1 MNTKKKP
8 VNVRYMTMTAMLSA
22 IAFVLMMLE
31 FSIPIMPSFIK
42 LDFSELPALIGSFAM
57 GPLSGTVICL
67 IKNLLHLP
75 MSSTG
80 GVGELS
86 NFILGAMFVIP
97 AGLFYKKRKGR
108 KSALIGSLVG
118 AVLMSVVS
126 VASNYFI
133 VYPVYYQVAMPEEAI
148 LGMYQ
153 AILPSMKSILQS
165 LIVFNLPFTV
175 VKGLISVAITML
187 VYKPL
192 SPILKGRY
200 NG

>member
-80 GVGELS
+80 
-86 NFILGAMFVIP
+86 
-97 AGLFYKKRKGR
+97 
-108 KSALIGSLVG
+108 
-118 AVLMSVVS
+118 
-126 VASNYFI
+126 
-133 VYPVYYQVAMPEEAI
+133 
-148 LGMYQ
+148 
-153 AILPSMKSILQS
+153 
-165 LIVFNLPFTV
+165 
-175 VKGLISVAITML
+175 
-187 VYKPL
+187 
-192 SPILKGRY
+192 
-200 NG
+200 

>member
-97 AGLFYKKRKGR
+97 AGLFYKKRKGSR
-108 KSALIGSLVG
+108 SSADVSCQRGIKLFYRISGIHSLYADGGNYQCISGDFTAGRHTLKVSG
-118 AVLMSVVS
+118 NFQYAVYLCKRNDER
-126 VASNYFI
+126 ADYIF
-133 VYPVYYQVAMPEEAI
+133 
-148 LGMYQ
+148 
-153 AILPSMKSILQS
+153 S
-165 LIVFNLPFTV
+165 L
-175 VKGLISVAITML
+175 
-187 VYKPL
+187 
-192 SPILKGRY
+192 
-200 NG
+200 